1 MDVITGLSYLAGIF
15 MAFSLTDNDHIKST
29 MRGSG
34 SVRQPMSPSSSM
46 VLPPPPPPP
55 LPLSLRR
62 QRGNR
67 QWVVDENNKIKT
79 FEKQRED
86 TLRKFIRQHKK
97 KREEKEEHE
106 RKRRRGIRALMMS
119 GKKSNNYKH
128 RQVADMS
135 RVNRIIHSFQ

>member
-1 MDVITGLSYLAGIF
+1 MITGLSYLAGIF

-29 MRGSG
+29 MRGAG
-34 SVRQPMSPSSSM
+34 SVRQPMSPLSSM

-67 QWVVDENNKIKT
+67 EWIVDENNEVKT
-79 FEKQRED
+79 FEKQRKD
-86 TLRKFIRQHKK
+86 TLRKFILQHKK
-97 KREEKEEHE
+97 KRKEKQEHE
-106 RKRRRGIRALMMS
+106 RNKRRGIRALIMS
-119 GKKSNNYKH
+119 GKKSKNYKH

-135 RVNRIIHSFQ
+135 RVNRIIQSFQ